1 MSAGESV
8 PPPVA
13 ERTPAGSPQGSLLAI
28 GGGIAF
34 GTLGI
39 FGTLFYDHGGSNFAL
54 LVLRFCGAAV
64 VLGAIA
70 LLRHGPTP
78 AWSDVAL
85 ATLCGFGL
93 LGATFCLFAGFKEAS
108 PGLVTLLFYIYPLLV
123 TLGDRVLFGVVLGRR
138 RALVLGAGLI
148 GIALTVG
155 VPGSATTGAVLAG
168 LGAGVISSGYIL
180 LGRHVLTRSLDAF
193 QFVAIEFTGAGILIA
208 LIGVVVGFDWPPS
221 AAIPSAVGLILLSS
235 VVPVLLFYS
244 AIPLIGAGSAAR
256 LATVEPVTSVILSYI
271 VLGDTLIATQ
281 IVGGAIVVASVVL
294 LAKP

>member
-1 MSAGESV
+1 MSTGGSV
-8 PPPVA
+8 PPVA
-13 ERTPAGSPQGSLLAI
+13 ERTPARSPQGSVLAI

-39 FGTLFYDHGGSNFAL
+39 FGTLFYDHGGSSFTL

-64 VLGAIA
+64 VLAAVA
-70 LLRHGPTP
+70 LLRGGPMP
-78 AWSDVAL
+78 AWSDVGL
-85 ATLCGFGL
+85 GTLCGVGL

-138 RALVLGAGLI
+138 RALILGAGLI

-155 VPGSATTGAVLAG
+155 VPGSATTSAVLAG
-168 LGAGVISSGYIL
+168 LAAGVMTSGYIL

-193 QFVAIEFTGAGILIA
+193 QFVAIEFAGAAVLVALIA
-208 LIGVVVGFDWPPS
+208 AMAGVDWPPS
-221 AAIPSAVGLILLSS
+221 DALPSALGVIVLGS

-256 LATVEPVTSVILSYI
+256 LATVEPVTSVVLSYI
-271 VLGDTLIATQ
+271 VLGDTLIAMQ

-294 LAKP
+294 LAKS